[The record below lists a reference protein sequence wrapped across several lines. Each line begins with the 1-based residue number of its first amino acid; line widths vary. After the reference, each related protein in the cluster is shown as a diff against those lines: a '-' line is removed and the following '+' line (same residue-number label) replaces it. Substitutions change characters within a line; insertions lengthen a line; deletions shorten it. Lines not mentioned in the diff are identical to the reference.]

1 TKFIGFSGGCSS
13 LRRALWIALA
23 LPGLLGTPAGQNLRQ
38 RIRRSGRAEARNAQK
53 ILHRGKQ
60 RIVVVEGRNPVRS
73 ETRRGGDQRH
83 EIVAAVALVPDD
95 EKDTVLAPR
104 GCRDDPRDHPV
115 KPAGGFGARAIVAVV
130 TEPRGDPYEARGV
143 AGEVRAERAEWPGV
157 CRTLASVV

>member
-1 TKFIGFSGGCSS
+1 SGGCSS

-60 RIVVVEGRNPVRS
+60 RIVVVEGRDPVRS
-73 ETRRGGDQRH
+73 ETWRGGDQRH

-95 EKDTVLAPR
+95 KKDTVLAPR
-104 GCRDDPRDHPV
+104 GCRVDPRDHPV
-115 KPAGGFGARAIVAVV
+115 KLDGGFGVRPTVAEA
-130 TEPRGDPYEARGV
+130 TESRGSPSGPRGVHGEAHGQCAEARY
-143 AGEVRAERAEWPGV
+143 
-157 CRTLASVV
+157 